1 MDERLNIKENLQLI
15 LSTLP
20 EKPGVYQ
27 YFDKD
32 GKIIYVGKA
41 KNLKKRVS
49 SYFTKK
55 HDSPKV
61 SVLVKQIATLKYIV
75 VDTEEDAL
83 LLENNL
89 IKEHQP
95 RYNIMLK
102 DDKSYPWLCI
112 TNEPFPRVFKT
123 RKIFKNGARYFG
135 PFSSLS
141 TLHVLLSFIGEI
153 YPLRTCKLNLSDENI
168 KSGKFKVCLQYHI
181 HKCKGPCEGLQSEA
195 EYLQMISEVA
205 EIANGNVNA
214 ISTYLQNQMQAL
226 AAELKFEE
234 AQIIKEKYAAIENYK
249 SKSIV
254 TTLTQDDYDV
264 FAYDEDDKSAY
275 INILRISKG
284 SIIQGYTIEYTKRLD
299 EPKEEILAM
308 AIVELRTKL
317 KSRTKQLLVPFLP
330 DLELANVT
338 CSIPSRGD
346 KKKLLD
352 LSMQNVREY
361 KLEKLKQAEK
371 LNPDHRMM
379 RILNTLQ
386 KDLKMSNLPMHIEC
400 FDNSNIQGTNP
411 VAACVVFKKAKPA
424 KKDYRHFN
432 IKTVEGPNDFASM
445 EEVVYRRYR
454 RMLDEGTPLPQLVV
468 IDGGKGQL
476 GMAMSA
482 LRQLDISARI
492 TVIGIA
498 KRLEEIY
505 FAEDPIPLY
514 LDKNSES
521 LKLIQQ
527 LRDEA
532 HRFGITHHR
541 NRRSKAQVSSEL
553 DSIPGIGEKSKK
565 ELLTHFKSVK
575 RLRLASNDEITE
587 IVGSKRASI
596 IYKHFHPDLSL

>member
-27 YFDKD
+27 YFDKE

-61 SVLVKQIATLKYIV
+61 SVLVKQIANLKYIV

-95 RYNIMLK
+95 RYNILLK

-181 HKCKGPCEGLQSEA
+181 HKCKGPCEGLQSEE
-195 EYLQMISEVA
+195 EYLQMISEVE

-234 AQIIKEKYAAIENYK
+234 AQIIKEKYAAIERYK

-264 FAYDEDDKSAY
+264 FAYDEDDKSVY

-299 EPKEEILAM
+299 EPREEILAM

-317 KSRTKQLLVPFLP
+317 KSKTKQLLVPFLP

-338 CSIPSRGD
+338 FSIPSRGD

-505 FAEDPIPLY
+505 FPEDPIPLY

-553 DSIPGIGEKSKK
+553 DSIAGIGEKSKK

-575 RLRLASNDEITE
+575 RLRLASNDEIAE

>member
-1 MDERLNIKENLQLI
+1 MNERANKKNTLQLI

-61 SVLVKQIATLKYIV
+61 TVLVKQIANLKYIV
-75 VDTEEDAL
+75 VNTEEDAL

-112 TNEPFPRVFKT
+112 TNEPFPRVYKT
-123 RKIFKNGARYFG
+123 RKIYKNGSKYFG
-135 PFSSLS
+135 PFSSVP
-141 TLHVLLSFIGEI
+141 TLHLLLSLIGEI
-153 YPLRTCKLNLSDENI
+153 YPLRTCKLNLSAENI
-168 KSGKFKVCLQYHI
+168 RAGKFKVCLQYHI
-181 HKCKGPCEGLQSEA
+181 HKCKGPCEGRQTKE
-195 EYLQMISEVA
+195 EYEQMILEVQ
-205 EIANGNVNA
+205 EIANGNVNT
-214 ISTYLQNQMQAL
+214 ISNYLELQMRTL
-226 AAELKFEE
+226 ASELKFEE
-234 AQIIKEKYAAIENYK
+234 AQIIKEKYEALERYK

-284 SIIQGYTIEYTKRLD
+284 CIIQGYTIEYTKRLD

-308 AIVELRTKL
+308 AVIELRAKL
-317 KSRTKQLLVPFLP
+317 KSESKQLLVPFLP
-330 DLELANVT
+330 DLELNNVFF
-338 CSIPSRGD
+338 SIPSRGD

-371 LNPDHRMM
+371 LNPDHRVM

-386 KDLKMSNLPMHIEC
+386 KDLKMNNSPVHIEC

-454 RMLDEGTPLPQLVV
+454 RMLDEETPLPQLIV

-482 LRQLDISARI
+482 LRQLGISAKI

-498 KRLEEIY
+498 KRLE
-505 FAEDPIPLY
+505 
-514 LDKNSES
+514 
-521 LKLIQQ
+521 
-527 LRDEA
+527 
-532 HRFGITHHR
+532 
-541 NRRSKAQVSSEL
+541 
-553 DSIPGIGEKSKK
+553 
-565 ELLTHFKSVK
+565 
-575 RLRLASNDEITE
+575 
-587 IVGSKRASI
+587 
-596 IYKHFHPDLSL
+596 

>member
-27 YFDKD
+27 YFDKE

-55 HDSPKV
+55 HDSTKV
-61 SVLVKQIATLKYIV
+61 AVLVKQIINLKYIV

-95 RYNIMLK
+95 RYNILLK
-102 DDKSYPWLCI
+102 DDKTYPWLCI
-112 TNEPFPRVFKT
+112 TKEPFPRVFKT

-181 HKCKGPCEGLQSEA
+181 HKCKGPCEGLQSEE

-214 ISTYLQNQMQAL
+214 ISTYLQNQMSAL

-254 TTLTQDDYDV
+254 ITTTLDDYDV

-317 KSRTKQLLVPFLP
+317 KSKTKQLLVPFLP
-330 DLELANVT
+330 DLELVNVT
-338 CSIPSRGD
+338 FSIPSRGD

-505 FAEDPIPLY
+505 FPEDPIPLY

-553 DSIPGIGEKSKK
+553 DSIAGIGEKSKK

-575 RLRLASNDEITE
+575 RLRLASNDEIAE

-596 IYKHFHPDLSL
+596 IYMHFHPDLSL